1 MIHLYNYIKG
11 KVTIVKGSY
20 IVLENNDIGY
30 QIKTANPFKFETG
43 AIVTLWTY
51 LHIREEIMDIYGF
64 TTPEERDFFLQLISV
79 KGLGPKGA
87 LAIIASD
94 SIEKVIHAIKN
105 SDTKYLQRF
114 PGIGVKASQQI
125 ILDLHGKINFGEDKT
140 NEDPKITYITEA
152 LKAMGYRQS
161 EIKSVTPIIENNI
174 DQPTAVLIKI
184 ALKSLSK

>member
-1 MIHLYNYIKG
+1 MYNYMKG

-30 QIKTANPFKFETG
+30 QIKTANPFKFEIGT
-43 AIVTLWTY
+43 IIMLWTY
-51 LHIREEIMDIYGF
+51 LHIREDIMDIYGF
-64 TTPEERDFFLQLISV
+64 GTSEERDLFLQLISV

-94 SIEKVIHAIKN
+94 SIEKVINAIKN

-125 ILDLHGKINFGEDKT
+125 VLDLHGKINFGEEKV
-140 NEDPKITYITEA
+140 NEDPKVAYINEA
-152 LKAMGYRQS
+152 LKAMGYRQN
-161 EIKSVTPIIENNI
+161 EIKSIAAVIESNI
-174 DQPTAVLIKI
+174 EQPTAALIKTV
-184 ALKSLSK
+184 LKSLSK